1 MAWVLLISRQRQG
14 YNMAKCDVCGNDY
27 DKSFEV
33 RMAGS
38 SYTFDSFECAIHKLA
53 PECDHCGCRIIGHGM
68 ESEGRMFCCAMCA
81 EHEGV
86 PEMVDRIPAE
96 EGVERNRGEGRV

>member
-1 MAWVLLISRQRQG
+1 
-14 YNMAKCDVCGNDY
+14 MAKCDVCGNDY

-38 SYTFDSFECAIHKLA
+38 THTFDSFECAIHKLA
-53 PECDHCGCRIIGHGM
+53 PECEHCGCKIIGHGM
-68 ESEGRMFCCAMCA
+68 ETEGRMFCCAMCA

-86 PEMVDRIPAE
+86 PEMVDRVPE
-96 EGVERNRGEGRV
+96 GEGREGRM